1 MTHCNPPSMSTKQ
14 LLTSTNT
21 LPSFRKYLRHVPK
34 TCLPSRASSL
44 SPDTMLASVSM
55 RARISWAGRFSK
67 SQIIIPRAQ
76 TINNNSP
83 ATIVTARHS
92 TSSSASSAPA
102 LALYLSIPST
112 KFNHEPGKQSISNNQ
127 SRNTGYG
134 EATAGPS
141 SFSCVD
147 S

>member
-1 MTHCNPPSMSTKQ
+1 MTHPNPPSMSTKQ
-14 LLTSTNT
+14 LLTSTNA

-34 TCLPSRASSL
+34 ARLPSLAPRL
-44 SPDTMLASVSM
+44 SRTTMLASVSM
-55 RARISWAGRFSK
+55 RARKSWARRIRK

-76 TINNNSP
+76 TIDNNSP
-83 ATIVTARHS
+83 ATIVTARH
-92 TSSSASSAPA
+92 TSSSASSAPT
-102 LALYLSIPST
+102 LALYLSLPSI

-127 SRNTGYG
+127 RRNTGDG